1 MFRLILSSSI
11 AAVSQNE
18 GVYVIDNKAAML
30 NAEAAL
36 VPRGDLIKHT
46 KEELHMTDTR
56 STTKL
61 EIVMY
66 LI

>member
-30 NAEAAL
+30 NAEAVL

-46 KEELHMTDTR
+46 K
-56 STTKL
+56 
-61 EIVMY
+61 
-66 LI
+66 